1 MNRTAVVITLI
12 IVGGV
17 GFVVLT
23 HLNPDAP
30 ATASVLVTLLFTQ
43 VISVLAF
50 FAKVDRSKADQ
61 EAKISSMAK
70 DVGTIKTNT
79 NGRLTELK
87 ANLEAAE
94 HRAKT
99 SELENVYL
107 RTKYGVKDES

>member
-61 EAKISSMAK
+61 EAKINTVAK
-70 DVGTIKTNT
+70 DIGTIKTNT
-79 NGRLTELK
+79 NGRLTLLDAEK
-87 ANLEAAE
+87 KAAE
-94 HRAKT
+94 RRALIA
-99 SELENVYL
+99 ERENAYL
-107 RTKYGVKDES
+107 RAKYGVEDES